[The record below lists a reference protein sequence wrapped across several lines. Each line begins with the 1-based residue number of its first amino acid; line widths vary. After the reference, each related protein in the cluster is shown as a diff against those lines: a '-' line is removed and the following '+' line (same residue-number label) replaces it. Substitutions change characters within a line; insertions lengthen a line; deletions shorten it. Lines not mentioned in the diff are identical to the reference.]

1 MDEKHDPREDYLP
14 YGFMERELIF
24 KLLAAHALVDAGFFE
39 ELRRDP
45 EAAAAQLHIRL
56 TNADIEYL
64 TKVVE
69 WDAINGVAPDIRER
83 LHLEMVTNSW

>member
-69 WDAINGVAPDIRER
+69 WDAINSVAPDIRER